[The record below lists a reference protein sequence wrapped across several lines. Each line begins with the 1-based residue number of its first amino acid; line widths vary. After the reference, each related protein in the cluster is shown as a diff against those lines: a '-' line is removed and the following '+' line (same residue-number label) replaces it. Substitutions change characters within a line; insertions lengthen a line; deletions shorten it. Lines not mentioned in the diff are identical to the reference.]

1 MSYYAWLTGPAGNKT
16 NGISAPDVQEI
27 TVFFLFT
34 AGELQ
39 GDFQA
44 NSELNQYLSDSET
57 SQDHVFSR
65 PCIVQESKQ
74 LEAYLIVLKLIS
86 WPAVVTKECLL
97 PKFS

>member
-44 NSELNQYLSDSET
+44 NSELNQYLSDFET

-65 PCIVQESKQ
+65 P
-74 LEAYLIVLKLIS
+74 
-86 WPAVVTKECLL
+86 
-97 PKFS
+97 